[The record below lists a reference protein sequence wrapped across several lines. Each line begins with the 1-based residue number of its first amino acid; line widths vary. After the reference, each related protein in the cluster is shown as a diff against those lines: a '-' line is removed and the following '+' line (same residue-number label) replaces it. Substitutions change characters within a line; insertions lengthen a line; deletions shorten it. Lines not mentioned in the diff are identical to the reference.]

1 MAMMARMRSLAPA
14 FILTVGA
21 LFVLFMVMSDSNVLE
36 ALGGK
41 TNNVGSVNGEDI
53 SYNEYQTALER
64 QREIQKQQT
73 GKDIEDEQWD
83 QFREQVWDAL
93 VTQKLLADEVDKLGI
108 SVTDDEVKDIILGEN
123 PPEFLKQNFIDSTG
137 NFNRAMYEDAIFDPQ
152 NEQILLQAEEWVRQN
167 RLNEKLQSMLLA
179 TITVSDEEVK
189 RRFIEQNIYMDAQ
202 YALFPTTLF
211 PDSLLKITDDDLQE
225 YYEQNLGQFKI
236 IPQRKLRFVLFRNQ
250 PSGTDTNMVIKDL
263 ENVKVIVQNDTAEFK
278 TFVDIYSEVP
288 YSMDT
293 LEVSSFSPDA
303 INLIRKSQKGDVIG
317 PVPSPQ
323 GYTLY
328 HLVNVLSSKD
338 RFVRA
343 SHILISQLG
352 DDAKNLEEANRIY
365 QELTKGADF
374 GQLARQYSKDPGSA
388 QRGGDLGWFGKGMMV
403 KEFEDACFNGKVG
416 EIQKPVKTSFGYH
429 IIKVTDQSTSKY
441 IVEKII
447 NPVKQSATTADENY
461 NAANDFSYLA
471 KKNDFTKEAEI
482 LGYTIQETPSFN
494 EKSVSIPGLG
504 ANKRLITFSFE
515 SSLNDISD
523 VHKLPSGYV
532 VAQVS
537 EVIQEGVQSFDEV
550 KTRVKQLVVNETK
563 YIKAKELAD
572 NVMKKASNDLNKVST
587 IDSRIQLVTTGRF
600 NSQSVIPNV
609 GKDYGFINTALSL
622 EVSQVSKP
630 FKAVR
635 GYYVIKLTE
644 KTPFD
649 SSAFSIQSN
658 TLKNT
663 IMQEKKNAYLNNWL
677 SMLKEEANIVDNRH
691 LFYGY

>member
-1 MAMMARMRSLAPA
+1 
-14 FILTVGA
+14 
-21 LFVLFMVMSDSNVLE
+21 
-36 ALGGK
+36 
-41 TNNVGSVNGEDI
+41 
-53 SYNEYQTALER
+53 
-64 QREIQKQQT
+64 
-73 GKDIEDEQWD
+73 
-83 QFREQVWDAL
+83 
-93 VTQKLLADEVDKLGI
+93 
-108 SVTDDEVKDIILGEN
+108 
-123 PPEFLKQNFIDSTG
+123 
-137 NFNRAMYEDAIFDPQ
+137 
-152 NEQILLQAEEWVRQN
+152 
-167 RLNEKLQSMLLA
+167 
-179 TITVSDEEVK
+179 
-189 RRFIEQNIYMDAQ
+189 
-202 YALFPTTLF
+202 
-211 PDSLLKITDDDLQE
+211 
-225 YYEQNLGQFKI
+225 
-236 IPQRKLRFVLFRNQ
+236 
-250 PSGTDTNMVIKDL
+250 
-263 ENVKVIVQNDTAEFK
+263 
-278 TFVDIYSEVP
+278 
-288 YSMDT
+288 MDT